1 LRHEKCNL
9 GPLQDEIRLEFD
21 TGAKVF
27 RQFGH
32 VPGAAAARSMMRNTQ
47 RVAVLRLLAATPGRL
62 SMSATAN
69 NNAWK
74 VLRDAQGFPAQLD
87 RAGFFSLL
95 VGLQRDGLV
104 TEREYLNEHRRK
116 HKCLELTELGRMR
129 AAQGSSAPSSWR
141 DSDE

>member
-1 LRHEKCNL
+1 MGDIADMYDYYDPDFDNQVVTCKFCGRDDLEWGKVVKA
-9 GPLQDEIRLEFD
+9 DEFE
-21 TGAKVF
+21 V
-27 RQFGH
+27 
-32 VPGAAAARSMMRNTQ
+32 
-47 RVAVLRLLAATPGRL
+47 LAATPGRL